1 MKHQQSLPLF
11 TLHSSLFTLRV
22 QKGTGTHR
30 RLAWRAGGPPRRS
43 DHLRK
48 ISPLVAATSHTLHSS
63 LFTLHSS
70 DFERGWVPVWLG
82 PGRLVGWWGC
92 SLISARP
99 RDHTLHSSLF
109 TLHSSR
115 SERDRD
121 PQATGLEGWRAAAP
135 TATISAKSRHSSQ
148 PRHTPFTL
156 HSSLFTLH
164 SSDFERERVPV
175 CNEPGGAH
183 EFGDQ
188 SFLAPPPPPA
198 AVQVP
203 GRGGRAGATSVLL
216 TFAQKY
222 VCRLDRDQRV
232 SIRVTKPQD

>member
-1 MKHQQSLPLF
+1 MAGPWSAGRLVGL
-11 TLHSSLFTLRV
+11 LADLR
-22 QKGTGTHR
+22 
-30 RLAWRAGGPPRRS
+30 
-43 DHLRK
+43 
-48 ISPLVAATSHTLHSS
+48 ATSRSHSS

-70 DFERGWVPVWLG
+70 LFAFRKGQG
-82 PGRLVGWWGC
+82 P
-92 SLISARP
+92 
-99 RDHTLHSSLF
+99 
-109 TLHSSR
+109 
-115 SERDRD
+115 
-121 PQATGLEGWRAAAP
+121 TGDWPEGWRAAAP

-188 SFLAPPPPPA
+188 SFVAPPPPPA

-203 GRGGRAGATSVLL
+203 GRGGRSGATSVLL